1 MSEIEKLF
9 RDMLLGGVG
18 VVATAV
24 EKADELAKGFV
35 RKGQETMDAN
45 QEPLDTVRRKGQEVW
60 DDLSRRY
67 AETFDATRRAMRDV
81 IDQAATMTAEQRAEI
96 RRRLDELDELER
108 EASKKAAEAQAE
120 AEAES
125 EDEEKEPVADAEK
138 KPDETAVEIEDDGE
152 ANG

>member
-18 VVATAV
+18 VVAAAV

-45 QEPLDTVRRKGQEVW
+45 QETLDTVRRKGQEVW

-108 EASKKAAEAQAE
+108 EASRKAAEAQ

-125 EDEEKEPVADAEK
+125 EDEEKEPVADAEE

-152 ANG
+152 TNG